1 MLPRRFADRLPCVA
15 WFVHFQYNPIPYL
28 PYLLSYLPLVPNPTV
43 LYLRTEARDVAVCD
57 H

>member
-28 PYLLSYLPLVPNPTV
+28 PYLLSYLPLFPNPTV